1 MLSTSV
7 HPPRPPAPVVSSPR
21 PYEVSFGAVWGRVG
35 PHTTRVV
42 VRIGGGTRGRAP
54 VHGGHFALS
63 VPIPRRDVTVR
74 VIALG
79 PGGHRSTRV
88 GPVFGLP
95 HAASPHLSHAHK
107 DPRIQRRLRRMTR
120 RFPGIAA
127 SYVEDLPGGA
137 GGAWNA
143 GARFP
148 AASTLKLAI
157 AVTLL
162 RRLRAPPAHGSY
174 LDASMTRVLEYSDNA
189 SANALLAAAGGAWS
203 VDATMQLLGLRDTL
217 MYGGY
222 EIGTV
227 ADPARI
233 PIRTS
238 EQPPIIGKYKTA
250 HDLAR
255 LFALVHL
262 AAGGRGAIT
271 KRLHGAVS
279 VAEARYLLY
288 ELAHVRDPGKLD
300 RFLPGRRIAV
310 LHKAGWISQTRNDAG
325 LVYWPG
331 GVFVAAVM
339 TWNQAGVGVRSD
351 VLAGRIARFT
361 LTHLQR
367 TTKGR
372 LQPYGRTLRG

>member
-1 MLSTSV
+1 
-7 HPPRPPAPVVSSPR
+7 
-21 PYEVSFGAVWGRVG
+21 
-35 PHTTRVV
+35 
-42 VRIGGGTRGRAP
+42 
-54 VHGGHFALS
+54 
-63 VPIPRRDVTVR
+63 
-74 VIALG
+74 
-79 PGGHRSTRV
+79 
-88 GPVFGLP
+88 
-95 HAASPHLSHAHK
+95 
-107 DPRIQRRLRRMTR
+107 MTR

-127 SYVEDLPGGA
+127 SYVEDLTSGA

-157 AVTLL
+157 AVTLV

-174 LDASMTRVLEYSDNA
+174 LDSSMTRMLEYSDNTA
-189 SANALLAAAGGAWS
+189 ANALLADAGGAWS
-203 VDATMQLLGLRDTL
+203 VDATMHLLGLRDTL

-222 EIGTV
+222 LVGTA

-233 PIRTS
+233 PIKTVD
-238 EQPPIIGKYKTA
+238 QPPIIGKYTTA

-262 AAGGRGAIT
+262 AAGGRGAIS

-288 ELAHVRDPGKLD
+288 KLAHVRDPGKLD

-310 LHKAGWISQTRNDAG
+310 LHKAGWISQARNDAG
-325 LVYWPG
+325 LLYWPR

-339 TWNQAGVGVRSD
+339 TWNSAGVGVSSD
-351 VLAGRIARFT
+351 VLAGRTARFT
-361 LTHLQR
+361 LTYLQR

-372 LQPYGRTLRG
+372 PQPHGRTLRG